1 MCTGSYT
8 IQTDD
13 ARSQISCAAYTAP
26 TLVCIAEGVGKNFT
40 ILTATNFQIS
50 FPKLWLENE
59 YVFSFLILDILPPQ
73 PQELEAMNITDKS
86 FILKWTTV
94 TGEGSSDERTLYQV

>member
-1 MCTGSYT
+1 MIIYND
-8 IQTDD
+8 I
-13 ARSQISCAAYTAP
+13 
-26 TLVCIAEGVGKNFT
+26 
-40 ILTATNFQIS
+40 
-50 FPKLWLENE
+50 
-59 YVFSFLILDILPPQ
+59 FSIVDILPPQ